1 MHCKNNI
8 LHISYDYGSNKKGA
22 VNLYPK
28 SKPGLLPAATTNS
41 DPDNYRDNRKKGGE
55 VTKIRK

>member
-1 MHCKNNI
+1 MTMVAT
-8 LHISYDYGSNKKGA
+8 KKGRQTFTR
-22 VNLYPK
+22 K